1 MKHLR
6 RAAAIFIFLTP
17 FAAALPLRAGDEAVN
32 ALLLL
37 SSADT
42 AFDKKF
48 QDYLNKNGARLLDS
62 YPPSVFIGYIPQ
74 GMDRKLGDVYGVTVY
89 RDKVTDLAAF
99 AVHGDKAVMA
109 VNVWNK
115 RFQEDPPEAPMVVS
129 TKVRRA
135 GKNGDGIE
143 LCWNEVIK
151 AVSYRLQ
158 ISPAED
164 FVRVPF
170 DIILSGR
177 ACYTLFPAFWDDGV
191 YHWRVAGIQVLNTG
205 YNKEGT
211 FSRPDSFAVS
221 KPAGKGAASKPM
233 AQTMPEEA
241 KLSSGELRW
250 TPGGY
255 PYYRLQVS
263 ETPDFKLPLADV
275 FTDTCTYNA
284 AALPIKA
291 GGEYFVRVMASDGSV
306 SSNWSDIAKITY
318 EPVKRKFGYRKR
330 PGRRP

>member
-1 MKHLR
+1 MKHLK
-6 RAAAIFIFLTP
+6 LL
-17 FAAALPLRAGDEAVN
+17 AALFFILNLFTAAGPLWAGEEAVN

-42 AFDKKF
+42 AFDQKF

-62 YPPSVFIGYIPQ
+62 YPPSVFIGFIPQ

-99 AVHGDKAVMA
+99 ALHGDKAVMA

-135 GKNGDGIE
+135 GKKGDGIE
-143 LCWNEVIK
+143 LCWNQVMK

-158 ISPAED
+158 ISPAEN
-164 FVRVPF
+164 FARIPF
-170 DIILSGR
+170 DLVIPGR

-191 YHWRVAGIQVLNTG
+191 YYWRVAGIQILNTG
-205 YNKEGT
+205 YSKEGT

-221 KPAGKGAASKPM
+221 KPALKGKGARPM
-233 AQTMPEEA
+233 AQAMPEEA
-241 KLSSGELRW
+241 RLSTNELRW
-250 TPGGY
+250 GPGGY
-255 PYYRLQVS
+255 PYYRFQLS
-263 ETPDFKLPLADV
+263 ETPDFILPLADV

-284 AALPIKA
+284 AALPIKS
-291 GGEYFVRVMASDGSV
+291 GGEYYVRIMASDGSV
-306 SSNWSDIAKITY
+306 SSKWSEVSKIVY
-318 EPVKRKFGYRKR
+318 EPVKRKSGYRKR
-330 PGRRP
+330 PGRH